1 MKTIIRAALSAAL
14 ALAMLCGCAAL
25 AEGEKVSGRTLEFGP
40 VTSVIRGAA
49 GTDFQVGSL
58 GIFKY
63 DDIKQIL

>member
-1 MKTIIRAALSAAL
+1 
-14 ALAMLCGCAAL
+14 
-25 AEGEKVSGRTLEFGP
+25 
-40 VTSVIRGAA
+40 VIRGAS

>member
-1 MKTIIRAALSAAL
+1 
-14 ALAMLCGCAAL
+14 MLGY
-25 AEGEKVSGRTLEFGP
+25 ETDYVREK
-40 VTSVIRGAA
+40 IRGAA